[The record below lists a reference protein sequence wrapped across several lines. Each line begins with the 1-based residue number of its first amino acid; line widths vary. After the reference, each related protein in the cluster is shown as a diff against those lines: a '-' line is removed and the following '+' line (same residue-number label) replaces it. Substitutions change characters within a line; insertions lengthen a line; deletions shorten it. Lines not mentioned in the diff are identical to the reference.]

1 MNKIKHIF
9 VFLLTFISFTQIK
22 AQNDTLRLKVKS
34 KIKIDAQQ
42 FWGFDAF
49 GYVYYSKE
57 NILIKEKDK
66 ERFEFKNINLGTLK
80 NVDLRNPLRLLLFFE
95 TFNSI
100 TTLDN
105 QLNEIQSIDFSMGN
119 QPLNVVA
126 TGMASQ
132 NQIWCFDNLSQRLW
146 LYHLNQRTAK
156 PIAVQIQNK
165 IKGYQSNLN
174 YFFYIDQT
182 NEIFQINIFGKVVSL
197 GRINDFKEIRLLDE
211 NSFIVQNID
220 GLTLTNLTTKQSKF
234 ISIEE
239 KSIENFSI
247 QDQILSIFTGK
258 EIINY
263 TINLQ

>member
-1 MNKIKHIF
+1 MLI
-9 VFLLTFISFTQIK
+9 LTFFSLTQIL
-22 AQNDTLRLKVKS
+22 AQNDTLRVKVKS
-34 KIKIDAQQ
+34 KSSIDAQQ

-57 NILIKEKDK
+57 NILIKEKEK
-66 ERFEFKNINLGTLK
+66 ERFEYKNINLGTLK

-119 QPLNVVA
+119 NPLNIVA

-146 LYHLNQRTAK
+146 LHHLNQRTTK
-156 PIAVQIQNK
+156 PIAVQMQNK
-165 IKGYQSNLN
+165 IKAYQSNLN
-174 YFFYIDQT
+174 YFYYIDQN
-182 NEIFQINIFGKVVSL
+182 NEIFQINIFGKVVFF
-197 GRINDFKEIRLLDE
+197 GKINDFKEIRLVNE
-211 NSFIVQNID
+211 NSIVIQNND
-220 GLTLTNLTTKQSKF
+220 GLTFTNLTTKQSKF

-239 KSIENFSI
+239 KRILNYAI